1 MSYLYLN
8 KQEAAAGQR
17 GIVCGKTFLPLA
29 DRTVTESAAVTDGLE
44 VYADGSST
52 TANIGTIVCSGNV
65 QVSNGALQINTLT
78 TLPTGYI
85 QIIGGTT
92 VESTTD
98 VNDFNGTLCLAVN
111 LFGSYYGALIDIGH
125 SVNSL
130 NTFLRFTVST
140 SGDPAASGSVTTYKI
155 YGPLGEQDINNTVS
169 GFVQYTVLGLPAY
182 LFLRASETESD
193 KFDVYFTLN
202 PDNLNKIGSIYK
214 MYLFQTIQYG
224 EEYRYA
230 TTIGSKIQGAYPSM
244 IIAKAIRMYNRRL
257 SDAEMSNLVCELNAT
272 EQFKQTVSFTKTA
285 APAVGQKG
293 LVIELP
299 KEEMP
304 SSGLVF
310 HAPFDSNTTT
320 AATGQALTF
329 RSSGIEFGTYK
340 GIPSVSMTRGAAAV
354 SFPAAGLPTGNS
366 PFTISVWFLNPSND
380 GQESII
386 IWGPEST
393 GQMVFLNFHNGQLSL
408 DTWFGDTSIDE
419 ENLFSDEW
427 QLLDTVY
434 DGTTLKFYINAVLVG
449 SSAVTLGTGTAS
461 TAYIGGHPQHEF
473 GWSGRLADMRVY
485 NRALTE
491 SELKTLY
498 GKYQQRRF
506 FLPLEEA
513 EGTPEAG
520 ATGVLLNSQ
529 NVVSNSDFYSHNSGN
544 IPQADHV
551 VFHASGDSLE
561 QAESGQSFTM
571 SGTVT
576 LTSYKGIPGYQLS
589 SSGKLSFPDTGFP
602 SGGAPYTISLWAKAD
617 QTASSETVLFMWGNL
632 NGNGVALAYGYGTE
646 VRDVGGNGINHDSPS
661 NVIVHTNL
669 NHVALSYDGQNS
681 RIYVNGV
688 LVSTQQISRAL
699 SLQQGVIGAT
709 HSWGE
714 YFSGFISSIRVFD
727 TALSDAEITELANEW
742 TATVPV
748 QRVFIPIV
756 KPSILSRLRST
767 VAGNKGKAYTAEQS
781 WVSFPSVNSSYKWIG
796 GVLAKNGKIYC
807 IPHYAPVILVIDT
820 ATDTATTI
828 PAESGNLK
836 WFGGCLAP
844 NGKIYCIP
852 HSSGKVLVIDPET
865 NETHTFSA
873 MSGDRKW
880 AGGILGPDGKI
891 YCIPCQEYRI
901 GVIDPETESVE
912 TFGNVELNIS
922 WSWKWIGGVLGP
934 DNCIYAFPSNYRNSY
949 VLKIDPVAR
958 TTQLIAHGLSEET
971 GELFQG
977 CVFDSGERIFGVS
990 CWFNDLASYSTAT
1003 GEVSTHGS
1011 LGDEISKWYGGCLAP
1026 NGKLYFA
1033 PHYNGSILEVDPET
1047 ASTVMLPI
1055 VDTSHGSKSKF
1066 RGGVVAPNGSIYFIP
1081 YEADAV
1087 LKLSFTGNITP
1098 FEQDVCESPWLNKL

>member
-8 KQEAAAGQR
+8 KQNVAAGQQ
-17 GIVCGKTFLPLA
+17 GIVCGKTFLPLPG
-29 DRTVTESAAVTDGLE
+29 R
-44 VYADGSST
+44 
-52 TANIGTIVCSGNV
+52 
-65 QVSNGALQINTLT
+65 
-78 TLPTGYI
+78 
-85 QIIGGTT
+85 
-92 VESTTD
+92 
-98 VNDFNGTLCLAVN
+98 
-111 LFGSYYGALIDIGH
+111 
-125 SVNSL
+125 
-130 NTFLRFTVST
+130 
-140 SGDPAASGSVTTYKI
+140 
-155 YGPLGEQDINNTVS
+155 
-169 GFVQYTVLGLPAY
+169 
-182 LFLRASETESD
+182 
-193 KFDVYFTLN
+193 
-202 PDNLNKIGSIYK
+202 
-214 MYLFQTIQYG
+214 
-224 EEYRYA
+224 
-230 TTIGSKIQGAYPSM
+230 
-244 IIAKAIRMYNRRL
+244 
-257 SDAEMSNLVCELNAT
+257 
-272 EQFKQTVSFTKTA
+272 
-285 APAVGQKG
+285 PAVGQKG

-310 HAPFDSNTTT
+310 HASFDSSTAT
-320 AATGQALTF
+320 AATGQALSF
-329 RSSGIEFGTYK
+329 RASGIEFSTYK
-340 GIPSVSMTRGAAAV
+340 GIPSVSMTRGGTAV

-366 PFTISVWFLNPSND
+366 PFTISVWFLNPSNN

-408 DTWFGDTSIDE
+408 DTWFGDTSIDV
-419 ENLFSDEW
+419 ENLFADEW
-427 QLLDTVY
+427 QLLDVTY
-434 DGTTLKFYINAVLVG
+434 DGTTLRFYINAVLVG
-449 SSAVTLGTGTAS
+449 SSEIVLGTGTAS

-473 GWSGRLADMRVY
+473 GWSGRLADLRVY
-485 NRALTE
+485 NRALSE

-498 GKYQQRRF
+498 GKYQKWRF

-513 EGTPEAG
+513 TGTPEAG

-529 NVVSNSDFYSHNSGN
+529 NAV
-544 IPQADHV
+544 P
-551 VFHASGDSLE
+551 
-561 QAESGQSFTM
+561 T
-571 SGTVT
+571 
-576 LTSYKGIPGYQLS
+576 
-589 SSGKLSFPDTGFP
+589 
-602 SGGAPYTISLWAKAD
+602 
-617 QTASSETVLFMWGNL
+617 TAN
-632 NGNGVALAYGYGTE
+632 
-646 VRDVGGNGINHDSPS
+646 
-661 NVIVHTNL
+661 
-669 NHVALSYDGQNS
+669 
-681 RIYVNGV
+681 RI
-688 LVSTQQISRAL
+688 
-699 SLQQGVIGAT
+699 
-709 HSWGE
+709 
-714 YFSGFISSIRVFD
+714 
-727 TALSDAEITELANEW
+727 
-742 TATVPV
+742 
-748 QRVFIPIV
+748 FIPIV

-767 VAGNKGKAYTAEQS
+767 VAENKGKAYTAEQS

-852 HSSGKVLVIDPET
+852 HTSSKVLVIDPET
-865 NETHTFSA
+865 DETHTFSA

-901 GVIDPETESVE
+901 GVIAPETESVE
-912 TFGNVELNIS
+912 TFGNVELGIS
-922 WSWKWIGGVLGP
+922 YSWKWIGGALGP

-958 TTQLIAHGLSEET
+958 TTQLIEHGLSAET

-1033 PHYNGSILEVDPET
+1033 PHDNGSILEVDPET

-1055 VDTSHGSKSKF
+1055 VDTSHGSNSKF

-1081 YEADAV
+1081 YETDAV

>member
-1 MSYLYLN
+1 MSYLHLT
-8 KQEAAAGQR
+8 KKSVGVGQQ
-17 GIVCGKTFLPLA
+17 GIVCGKTFLPL
-29 DRTVTESAAVTDGLE
+29 
-44 VYADGSST
+44 
-52 TANIGTIVCSGNV
+52 SG
-65 QVSNGALQINTLT
+65 
-78 TLPTGYI
+78 
-85 QIIGGTT
+85 
-92 VESTTD
+92 
-98 VNDFNGTLCLAVN
+98 
-111 LFGSYYGALIDIGH
+111 
-125 SVNSL
+125 
-130 NTFLRFTVST
+130 R
-140 SGDPAASGSVTTYKI
+140 
-155 YGPLGEQDINNTVS
+155 
-169 GFVQYTVLGLPAY
+169 
-182 LFLRASETESD
+182 
-193 KFDVYFTLN
+193 
-202 PDNLNKIGSIYK
+202 
-214 MYLFQTIQYG
+214 
-224 EEYRYA
+224 
-230 TTIGSKIQGAYPSM
+230 
-244 IIAKAIRMYNRRL
+244 
-257 SDAEMSNLVCELNAT
+257 
-272 EQFKQTVSFTKTA
+272 
-285 APAVGQKG
+285 PAVGQKG
-293 LVIELP
+293 LVIDLP
-299 KEEMP
+299 EEEMP
-304 SSGLVF
+304 SDGLVF
-310 HAPFDSNTTT
+310 HAPFESDTQT
-320 AATGQALTF
+320 AETGQAMTF
-329 RSSGIEFGTYK
+329 DTSGIEFGTYEN
-340 GIPSVSMTRGAAAV
+340 IPSISMTRGGSII
-354 SFPAAGLPTGNS
+354 SFPADGLPTSNS

-386 IWGPEST
+386 IWGPESS
-393 GQMVFLNFHNGQLSL
+393 GQMIFLNFHNGQLSL
-408 DTWFGDTSIDE
+408 DTWYGDTSIDV
-419 ENLFSDEW
+419 ENLFSDKW
-427 QLLDTVY
+427 QLLDVVY

-449 SSAVTLGTGTAS
+449 SAAVTLGTGTAT
-461 TAYIGGHPQHEF
+461 TAYIGGHPSHEF
-473 GWSGRLADMRVY
+473 GWSGRLADLRVY
-485 NRALTE
+485 DRALSG

-498 GKYQQRRF
+498 GKYQKRRL
-506 FLPLEEA
+506 FLPLEES

-520 ATGVLLNSQ
+520 ATGIVLNSQ
-529 NVVSNSDFYSHNSGN
+529 NAFQASDQYSHNGN
-544 IPQADHV
+544 IPQADHI
-551 VFHASGDSLE
+551 VFHAGGGSLE

-576 LTSYKGIPGYQLS
+576 LASYKGIPGYQLS

-646 VRDVGGNGINHDSPS
+646 VRDVGGYGSNHDSPS

-681 RIYVNGV
+681 RIYVNGT

-742 TATVPV
+742 TKTVPV
-748 QRVFIPIV
+748 KRVFIPIV

-767 VAGNKGKAYTAEQS
+767 VAENKGKAYTAEQS

-828 PAESGNLK
+828 PTESGNLK

-873 MSGDRKW
+873 MDGDRKW

-912 TFGNVELNIS
+912 TFGNVELGIS
-922 WSWKWIGGVLGP
+922 YSWKWIGGALGP

-958 TTQLIAHGLSEET
+958 TTQLIEHGLSAET

-1033 PHYNGSILEVDPET
+1033 PHDNGSILEVDPET
-1047 ASTVMLPI
+1047 ASTVMLPV

-1066 RGGVVAPNGSIYFIP
+1066 RGAVVAPNGNIYFIP
-1081 YEADAV
+1081 YETDAV